1 MMESLPI
8 DQHNIEIQQ
17 NLNYW
22 KNKPV
27 LQTIYRNF
35 YRLIGSQVDYSVEGK
50 IVELGSGIGN
60 VKLEIPRAI
69 CTDLFRNPWID
80 QVENAYSLSFADEEV
95 SNLILF
101 DVFHHLQ
108 YPGTALAEFRRVLKP
123 GGRVIVFE
131 PSMSALGFMVYGIF
145 HHEPVGW
152 FRKIQWNAPSG
163 FDPLSASY
171 YAAQGNAE
179 RIFFSKK
186 FNESLAD
193 WKLISR
199 KKLPALSYVLSG
211 GYSKPQLLPSLKPD
225 TLERL
230 EKVLALLPGLFS
242 TRAMVVLQKK

>member
-1 MMESLPI
+1 MDSLPI

-27 LQTIYRNF
+27 LQLIYRNF
-35 YRLIGSQVDYSVEGK
+35 YRLIGGQVDYAVDGK

-69 CTDLFRNPWID
+69 CTDLFMNPWID

-108 YPGTALAEFRRVLKP
+108 YPGTAFSEFRRVLKP
-123 GGRVIVFE
+123 GGRVIIFD
-131 PSMSALGFMVYGIF
+131 PSMSVLGFLVYGLF

-163 FDPLSASY
+163 FDPWSSAY

-179 RIFFSKK
+179 KVFFSKK
-186 FNESLAD
+186 YQDCLAD
-193 WKLISR
+193 WKVLYR

-211 GYSKPQLLPSLKPD
+211 GYSKPQLFPWLKSGTID
-225 TLERL
+225 KM
-230 EKVLALLPGLFS
+230 EKVMAHLPQLFS
-242 TRAMVVLQKK
+242 TRALVVLQKN

>member
-1 MMESLPI
+1 MDSLPV

-22 KNKPV
+22 KHKPV
-27 LQTIYRNF
+27 LQLIYRNF
-35 YRLIGSQVDYSVEGK
+35 YRLISSQVDYAVDGK

-69 CTDLFRNPWID
+69 CTDLFLNPWID

-108 YPGTALAEFRRVLKP
+108 FPGTALSEFMRVLKP
-123 GGRVIVFE
+123 GGRVIIFD
-131 PSMSALGFMVYGIF
+131 PSMSALGFLIYGIF

-152 FRKIQWNAPSG
+152 FRKIHWEAPSD
-163 FDPLSASY
+163 FEPWSTAY

-179 RIFFSKK
+179 KVFFSK
-186 FNESLAD
+186 NYQDYMAD
-193 WKLISR
+193 WKVIY
-199 KKLPALSYVLSG
+199 KIKLPALSYVLSG
-211 GYSKPQLLPSLKPD
+211 GYSKPQLFPWLKSD
-225 TLERL
+225 TIEKI
-230 EKVLALLPGLFS
+230 EKVIKHLPILFS
-242 TRAMVVLQKK
+242 TRALVVLQKK

>member
-1 MMESLPI
+1 MDPLPLN
-8 DQHNIEIQQ
+8 QHNIEIQQ
-17 NLNYW
+17 NLDYW

-27 LQTIYRNF
+27 LEIIYRNF
-35 YRLIGSQVDYSVEGK
+35 YRLIGSQVDYSFEGK

-80 QVENAYSLSFADEEV
+80 QVENAYSLSFGDEEV

-108 YPGTALAEFRRVLKP
+108 HPGTALAEFRRVLNP
-123 GGRVIVFE
+123 GGRVIIFD

-152 FRKIQWNAPSG
+152 FRKIQWDAPSG
-163 FDPLSASY
+163 FEPWSAAY
-171 YAAQGNAE
+171 YAAQGNVE
-179 RIFFSKK
+179 KVFFSKK
-186 FNESLAD
+186 YQRCLAD
-193 WKLISR
+193 WKILSR

-211 GYSKPQLLPSLKPD
+211 GYSKPQLFPSLKPD
-225 TLERL
+225 TLDKI
-230 EKVLALLPGLFS
+230 EKVLAHLPGLFS
-242 TRAMVVLQKK
+242 TRALVVLQKK